1 MLVLGLKF
9 WKSAIF
15 LNYIQRPIWDK
26 VIMIKIK
33 EQRRDLRFP
42 NNDPVT
48 MVVDNRFAYK
58 GITKDISQSGA
69 FIVTNGPFHWGQKL
83 VIDLRNTRLKFE
95 KKICSIVRI
104 AKNGIGIRFEQP
116 LGGHFSTALY

>member
-1 MLVLGLKF
+1 M
-9 WKSAIF
+9 
-15 LNYIQRPIWDK
+15 R
-26 VIMIKIK
+26 KIR

-48 MVVDNRFAYK
+48 MVVDNLFSYK

-69 FIVTNGPFHWGQKL
+69 FIVINGPFHWGQKL
-83 VIDLRNTRLKFE
+83 VIDFRNTRLKFE
-95 KKICSIVRI
+95 KKICNIVRI
-104 AKNGIGIRFEQP
+104 AKDGIGIRFKQP